1 MKNNLIVGLT
11 GSIAC
16 GKTTVANIFRNLGAD
31 VIDADLIGHQVL
43 RDDPV
48 VYKKVVS
55 TFGKGILKDNGEI
68 DRAKLSRIVFNSS
81 DHLRMLN
88 EIVHPPVI
96 DRINDEIKQRISSSK
111 CHIIILEIALLIET
125 NMTHMVDSI
134 VVVYADEDAQMK
146 RLSQRGLSSEDARKR
161 ISSQMSSYEK
171 ARFADFIVY
180 NNNSLSNTTRQVN
193 EIWQSLREAMC
204 KEHT

>member
-68 DRAKLSRIVFNSS
+68 DRAKLSLIVFNSS

-96 DRINDEIKQRISSSK
+96 DRINDEIKQIISSSK
-111 CHIIILEIALLIET
+111 CHIIILEIVLLIET

-134 VVVYADEDAQMK
+134 VVVYADEDLQMQ
-146 RLSQRGLSSEDARKR
+146 RLGQRGLSHEDARKR

-171 ARFADFIVY
+171 ASFADFIVY
-180 NNNSLSNTTRQVN
+180 NNDSLSNTTRQVN
-193 EIWQSLREAMC
+193 EIWQSLRKAMC